1 MFEGVGL
8 LVRIRA
14 FMRVEG
20 LGQKGLRD
28 LDLGVGYIYIYI
40 YIYTYGVEIV
50 RLTACDPHSLASEV
64 RLCGTRDRD
73 LVVRRS
79 TPSTW
84 LQHASRVVKNRR
96 SFRMQQEPVESY

>member
-40 YIYTYGVEIV
+40 HIWGGDSQ
-50 RLTACDPHSLASEV
+50 ANSL
-64 RLCGTRDRD
+64 
-73 LVVRRS
+73 
-79 TPSTW
+79 
-84 LQHASRVVKNRR
+84 
-96 SFRMQQEPVESY
+96 